1 MKFGVDVSDLRRTMR
16 GLDESSR
23 KTKPAL
29 AKSINEVGDG
39 LVSIVAS
46 NLARDTGL
54 ALEQVR
60 GLMRV
65 KRATRNDL
73 SYDVIV
79 NNRLLEDDPITLEGR
94 RESSD
99 FGKRQPR
106 ALVIIVNQKDD
117 LVCMDCE
124 ELQAA
129 GPMPIEAAREHIP
142 KHPNCRCIILPYVAK
157 GKRLPVT
164 MTSLTGTDPAR
175 RSGGRQNKEMTL
187 RQMAQSILDNTK
199 TNIRISLK

>member
-1 MKFGVDVSDLRRTMR
+1 MKFGVDVSDLLRTTRR
-16 GLDESSR
+16 LDEAAR
-23 KTKPAL
+23 QTKPAL

-39 LVSIVAS
+39 LVSI
-46 NLARDTGL
+46 LATQFSKETGL

-73 SYDVIV
+73 NYDVVV

-99 FGKRQPR
+99 FGQRQPR

-129 GPMPIEAAREHIP
+129 GPMPIEIAREHIP

-175 RSGGRQNKEMTL
+175 RTGRRQNRDLTL
-187 RQMAQSILDNTK
+187 RQMAQAILDNTK
-199 TNIRISLK
+199 TDIRISLK